1 MRISRIGVDADP
13 SLIPVPVTGI
23 QPRRVRAVK
32 DSHTRKEV
40 SRAPPRGAAGFPPKS
55 NSCQNAK
62 AFDVSGAEVASG
74 PKSASPE
81 ICSNS
86 CSRWRARLTRLLM
99 VPTAQPQIS
108 AASS

>member
-1 MRISRIGVDADP
+1 LSDCPQNLLNKSEEKRPGQK
-13 SLIPVPVTGI
+13 TGPFY
-23 QPRRVRAVK
+23 QKA
-32 DSHTRKEV
+32 
-40 SRAPPRGAAGFPPKS
+40 
-55 NSCQNAK
+55 N

-81 ICSNS
+81 ISSSS

-108 AASS
+108 AAS